1 MKQKEIKEMIKT
13 GIAFDVNTLSDE
25 RIDELLK
32 TARREVAYSTG
43 TYGVNGLLFQDVE
56 TGRLYAVP
64 NRSTNL
70 FRFL

>member
-1 MKQKEIKEMIKT
+1 M
-13 GIAFDVNTLSDE
+13 GIAIDVNTLSDV

-32 TARREVAYSTG
+32 ATRREVAYSTG
-43 TYGVNGLLFQDVE
+43 AYGVNGLVFQDVE
-56 TGRLYAVP
+56 TGQLYAVL